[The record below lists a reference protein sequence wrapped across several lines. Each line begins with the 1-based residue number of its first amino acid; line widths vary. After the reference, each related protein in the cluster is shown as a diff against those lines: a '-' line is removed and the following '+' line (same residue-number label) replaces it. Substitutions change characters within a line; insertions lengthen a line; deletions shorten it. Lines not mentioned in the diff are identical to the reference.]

1 MLWVLR
7 VVIAIGVFGAAALG
21 LAAYGRARWSGST
34 RTLLGR
40 LEAARLPP
48 TASHYDAHELEGLL
62 APVQRYFRAVLKDGQ
77 RIIVAA
83 TLCDRSHV
91 RLSVRGELQD
101 FTEARLTRARIGV
114 LCNLQ
119 ERIDLTR

>member
-1 MLWVLR
+1 LRELQSLHRIHRPVLVR
-7 VVIAIGVFGAAALG
+7 D
-21 LAAYGRARWSGST
+21 
-34 RTLLGR
+34 
-40 LEAARLPP
+40 P
-48 TASHYDAHELEGLL
+48 HHELEGLP

-101 FTEARLTRARIGV
+101 FTEGRLTRARKGV
-114 LCNLQ
+114 L
-119 ERIDLTR
+119 